1 MYSNKKLVT
10 ENRDNAI
17 DLLKKND
24 RKNWITIM
32 TKEDKNKKENEKKA
46 T

>member
-1 MYSNKKLVT
+1 LENEKDRNWIETEELAAMYSNKKLVT

-24 RKNWITIM
+24 RKN
-32 TKEDKNKKENEKKA
+32 
-46 T
+46 